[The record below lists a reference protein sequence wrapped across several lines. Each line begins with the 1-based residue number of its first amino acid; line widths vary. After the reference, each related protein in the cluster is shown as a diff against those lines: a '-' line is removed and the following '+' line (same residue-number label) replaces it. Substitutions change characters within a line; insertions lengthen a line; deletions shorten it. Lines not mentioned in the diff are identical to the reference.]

1 VPTLLEHPVETLP
14 GIGPTTGA
22 HLRKRGYESVGD
34 LLWLLPRGYD
44 DQRRPTP
51 IHALQDGDYVVV
63 EGVVRRA
70 RSFPRGGHMGFEA
83 RLEAADGGPD
93 TPESSGEAGYRELK
107 LIWFRAI
114 PGLGRRFVEGE
125 TVRVAGRVH
134 DYRGT
139 ATMAHPESLAADTP
153 GSIEPRYPEIPGVR
167 RKTLRR
173 AVRAAVDRAVAGVP
187 DLIPS
192 ALRDEVGAS
201 TVGEALASIHIPDP
215 ATFDGDADI
224 ELTTPAHRRL
234 ALEELVLWEL
244 ALRLRRAS
252 ERGGVARRFEIEP
265 AVTTACEAFPFELT
279 EAQQGAVAEVSASLT
294 KEAPMRRLLQ
304 GDVGCGKTAVAMV
317 ACAQVVAG
325 GGQAVFLAPTELLAD
340 QHAETLRP
348 TAEKL
353 GLRLGVFTG
362 ALSRDQRRSM
372 LDRMATGAV
381 DLVVGTHALL
391 SGELRFADLGLVI
404 VDEQHRFGVAQR
416 LRLGTRGSTRQPHL
430 LVMTATPIPRSLALV
445 LYAGLELTTIDAK
458 PPGRIAS
465 TTKMVARAQ
474 RATVFRQ
481 IERALEADGR
491 AFVVCP
497 AISSSDDL
505 IGVDRTFEEMQSHF
519 GDGRVGQIHGRLSG
533 DERRSLMSGFREGEL
548 QVLVGTTVL
557 EVGVD
562 IPAANIMVV
571 EQAERFGLAQL
582 HQLRGRVGRAGQ
594 RSACLLTFT
603 EPLSADAEA
612 RLQVLCDSD
621 DGFRLAERDLE
632 LRGPG
637 HLFGYRQS
645 GASGLQFANL
655 ARDRG
660 LLQQAGDL
668 ADRIIGADSQ
678 LSAPEHAAALAAVA
692 RWERNAAVR
701 EDAG

>member
-1 VPTLLEHPVETLP
+1 MPTLLDHPVETLP
-14 GIGPTTGA
+14 GIGPTTGG
-22 HLRKRGYESVGD
+22 HLRSRGYESVGD

-44 DQRRPTP
+44 DQRRPVP

-83 RLEAADGGPD
+83 RLEAEVEPSEQD
-93 TPESSGEAGYRELK
+93 GYRELK
-107 LIWFRAI
+107 LIWFRAP
-114 PGLGRRFVEGE
+114 PGLGKRFVEGE

-139 ATMAHPESLAADTP
+139 ATIAHPESLVSDTP
-153 GSIEPRYPEIPGVR
+153 GAIEPRYPEIPGVR
-167 RKTLRR
+167 RKALRR
-173 AVRAAVDRAVAGVP
+173 AVRAAVDRAVAEVP
-187 DLIPS
+187 DLIPP
-192 ALRDEVGAS
+192 ALRAEVGTG
-201 TVGEALASIHIPDP
+201 TVAEALTSIHIPDP
-215 ATFDGDADI
+215 STFDAESDA
-224 ELTTPAHRRL
+224 EPTTRAHRRL

-252 ERGGVARRFEIEP
+252 ERGEVARPFEIGS
-265 AVTTACEAFPFELT
+265 AVRSACRAFPFELT
-279 EAQQGAVAEVSASLT
+279 TAQQGAIAEVSGALT
-294 KEAPMRRLLQ
+294 KETPMRRLLQ

-317 ACAQVVAG
+317 ACAQVAAG
-325 GGQAVFLAPTELLAD
+325 GAQTVFLAPTELLAD
-340 QHAETLRP
+340 QHAETLKP

-362 ALSRDQRRSM
+362 ALSKDQRRSM

-381 DLVVGTHALL
+381 DIVVGTHALL
-391 SGELRFADLGLVI
+391 SGEIRFDELGLVI
-404 VDEQHRFGVAQR
+404 IDEQHRFGVAQR
-416 LRLGTRGSTRQPHL
+416 LRLGTRGSARRPHL

-458 PPGRIAS
+458 PPGRVPA
-465 TTKMVARAQ
+465 TTKMVSRTQ

-481 IERALEADGR
+481 IERALAAEGR
-491 AFVVCP
+491 AFIVCP
-497 AISSSDDL
+497 AISSSDEL
-505 IGVDRTFEEMQSHF
+505 VGVDRTSEEMKAHF
-519 GDGRVGQIHGRLSG
+519 GDSLVGEIHGRLCRE
-533 DERRSLMSGFREGEL
+533 ERRALMQAFRDGEL

-562 IPAANIMVV
+562 IPSANIMVV

-594 RSACLLTFT
+594 RSACLLTFG
-603 EPLSADAEA
+603 EPLSTDAEE
-612 RLQVLCDSD
+612 RLQALCDSD

-632 LRGPG
+632 LRGAG
-637 HLFGYRQS
+637 HLFGSRQS

-655 ARDRG
+655 AKDQG
-660 LLQQAGDL
+660 LLKQAGDL
-668 ADRIIGADSQ
+668 ADRIVGADSE
-678 LSAPEHAAALAAVA
+678 LSAPEHAAARAAVD
-692 RWERNAAVR
+692 RWGRNASVR

>member
-1 VPTLLEHPVETLP
+1 MPTLLDHPVESLP

-22 HLRKRGYESVGD
+22 HLRARGYESVGD

-44 DQRRPTP
+44 DQRQPTP
-51 IHALQDGDYVVV
+51 IHLLGDGDYAVV

-70 RSFPRGGHMGFEA
+70 RSFPRGGRMGFEA
-83 RLEAADGGPD
+83 RLEAVEGPSE
-93 TPESSGEAGYRELK
+93 PEGYRELK

-114 PGLGRRFVEGE
+114 PGLGGRFVEGE

-139 ATMAHPESLAADTP
+139 ATIAHPESLPADAP
-153 GSIEPRYPEIPGVR
+153 GTIQPRYPEIPGVR
-167 RKTLRR
+167 RKALRR
-173 AVRAAVDRAVAGVP
+173 AVRAAVDRAVAQIP
-187 DLIPS
+187 DLIPP
-192 ALRDEVGAS
+192 ALRVEIGAS
-201 TVGEALASIHIPDP
+201 TVGEALASIHVPDP
-215 ATFDGDADI
+215 ATFDAELDA
-224 ELTTPAHRRL
+224 ELTTPAHHRL

-252 ERGGVARRFEIEP
+252 ERGGIARRFQIEP
-265 AVTTACEAFPFELT
+265 AVPRACEAFPFELT
-279 EAQQGAVAEVSASLT
+279 EAQRVAVTEVSTALT
-294 KEAPMRRLLQ
+294 SETPMRRLLQ

-317 ACAQVVAG
+317 ACAQVAAG
-325 GGQAVFLAPTELLAD
+325 GAQTVFLAPTELLAD
-340 QHAETLRP
+340 QHAETLRH
-348 TAEKL
+348 TAEEL

-362 ALSRDQRRSM
+362 ALSKDQRRSM
-372 LDRMATGAV
+372 LDRMATGAL

-391 SGELRFADLGLVI
+391 SGEIRFADLGLVI

-416 LRLGTRGSTRQPHL
+416 LRLGTRGSTRRPHL

-445 LYAGLELTTIDAK
+445 LYAGLELTTIEAK
-458 PPGRIAS
+458 PPGRVPA
-465 TTKMVARAQ
+465 TTKMVSRAQ
-474 RATVFRQ
+474 RVTVFRQ
-481 IERALEADGR
+481 VERALAAGGR

-497 AISSSDDL
+497 AIASSDEL
-505 IGVDRTFEEMQSHF
+505 VGVDQISDEMKARF
-519 GDGRVGQIHGRLSG
+519 GADRVGQIHGRLSG
-533 DERRSLMSGFREGEL
+533 EERRELMRAFREGEL

-562 IPAANIMVV
+562 VPVANMMVI

-594 RSACLLTFT
+594 RSACLLTFG

-612 RLQVLCDSD
+612 RLGALCDSD

-655 ARDRG
+655 AKDRG
-660 LLQQAGDL
+660 LLKRASDL
-668 ADRIIGADSQ
+668 ADRIIGADSD
-678 LSAPEHAAALAAVA
+678 LSAPEHAAARAAVA
-692 RWERNAAVR
+692 RWERNVAVR

>member
-1 VPTLLEHPVETLP
+1 VPTLLDHPVETLP

-44 DQRRPTP
+44 DHRRPTP
-51 IHALQDGDYVVV
+51 IHLLEDGDYVVV

-70 RSFPRGGHMGFEA
+70 RSFPRGGRMGFEV
-83 RLEAADGGPD
+83 RLEPQDGP
-93 TPESSGEAGYRELK
+93 PEHDGYRELK
-107 LIWFRAI
+107 LVWFQAI

-139 ATMAHPESLAADTP
+139 ATIAHPETLAADTP
-153 GSIEPRYPEIPGVR
+153 GTIEPRYPEVPGVR
-167 RKTLRR
+167 RKALRR
-173 AVRAAVDRAVAGVP
+173 AVRAAVDRAVAEVP
-187 DLIPS
+187 DLIPP
-192 ALRDEVGAS
+192 ALREEVGAC
-201 TVGEALASIHIPDP
+201 TVGEALAAIHVPNP
-215 ATFDGDADI
+215 ATFDA
-224 ELTTPAHRRL
+224 EAEAEPPTPAHRRL

-244 ALRLRRAS
+244 ALRSRRAS

-265 AVTTACEAFPFELT
+265 AVQSACGAFPFELT
-279 EAQQGAVAEVSASLT
+279 EAQNRAVAEVSGALMSET
-294 KEAPMRRLLQ
+294 PMRRLLQ

-317 ACAQVVAG
+317 ACAQVAAG
-325 GGQAVFLAPTELLAD
+325 GAQTVFLAPTELLAD

-348 TAEKL
+348 TAEEL

-362 ALSRDQRRSM
+362 ALSKDQRRSM
-372 LDRMATGAV
+372 LDRLATGALDV
-381 DLVVGTHALL
+381 VVGTHALL
-391 SGELRFADLGLVI
+391 SGEVRFADLGLVI

-416 LRLGTRGSTRQPHL
+416 LRLGTRGATRRPHL

-458 PPGRIAS
+458 PPGRVPA
-465 TTKMVARAQ
+465 TTKMMSRAQ

-481 IERALEADGR
+481 IERALEAEGR

-497 AISSSDDL
+497 AISATEEL
-505 IGVDRTFEEMQSHF
+505 VGVDQTFDEMQAQF
-519 GDGRVGQIHGRLSG
+519 GDDRVAQIHGGLSG
-533 DERRSLMSGFREGEL
+533 EERRGLMRAFREGEL

-582 HQLRGRVGRAGQ
+582 HQLRGRVGRSGQ
-594 RSACLLTFT
+594 RSACLLTFG
-603 EPLSADAEA
+603 EPLTTEAEA
-612 RLQVLCDSD
+612 RLQALCDTD

-655 ARDRG
+655 TKDQS
-660 LLQQAGDL
+660 LLQRAGDL
-668 ADRIIGADSQ
+668 ADRIIGADPD
-678 LSAPEHAAALAAVA
+678 LSAPEHAPARAAVE
-692 RWERNAAVR
+692 RWERNASVR

>member
-1 VPTLLEHPVETLP
+1 LRALPSLLDHSVETLP

-44 DQRRPTP
+44 DQRHPTP
-51 IHALQDGDYVVV
+51 IHALRDGDYVVV
-63 EGVVRRA
+63 EAVVRRA

-83 RLEAADGGPD
+83 RLEPAEG
-93 TPESSGEAGYRELK
+93 TPEGEGYRELK

-114 PGLGRRFVEGE
+114 PGVGKRFPEGE
-125 TVRVAGRVH
+125 TVRVAGRVQ

-139 ATMAHPESLAADTP
+139 ATIAHPESLAAEVP
-153 GSIEPRYPEIPGVR
+153 GGVEPRYPEIPGVR

-173 AVRAAVDRAVAGVP
+173 AVRAAVDRAVGEVP
-187 DLIPS
+187 DLIP
-192 ALRDEVGAS
+192 APLRSEVGVG

-215 ATFDGDADI
+215 ASFDAAADA
-224 ELTTPAHRRL
+224 ELTTPPHRRL

-244 ALRLRRAS
+244 ALRSRRAS
-252 ERGGVARRFEIEP
+252 ERGGVAQRFEPEP
-265 AVTTACEAFPFELT
+265 AVTSASGAFPFELT
-279 EAQQGAVAEVSASLT
+279 DAQQRAVSEVSGSLAL
-294 KEAPMRRLLQ
+294 EEPMRRLLQ

-317 ACAQVVAG
+317 ACAQVAAG
-325 GGQAVFLAPTELLAD
+325 GAQAVFLAPTELLAD

-353 GLRLGVFTG
+353 GLRLGLFTG
-362 ALSRDQRRSM
+362 ALSKDQRRSM

-416 LRLGTRGSTRQPHL
+416 LRLGTRGATRRPHL

-458 PPGRIAS
+458 PPGRIAP
-465 TTKMVARAQ
+465 TTKMLPRGQ
-474 RATVFRQ
+474 RASVFRQ
-481 IERALEADGR
+481 IERALEAGGR

-497 AISSSDDL
+497 AISSSDEL
-505 IGVDRTFEEMQSHF
+505 VGVDRTVEEMRGQF
-519 GDGRVGQIHGRLSG
+519 GETRVGQIHGRLAG
-533 DERRSLMSGFREGEL
+533 DERRALMSEFREGTL

-582 HQLRGRVGRAGQ
+582 HQLRGRVGRSGQ
-594 RSACLLTFT
+594 RSACLLTYG

-655 ARDRG
+655 TKDRG
-660 LLQQAGDL
+660 LLTEASDL
-668 ADRIIGADSQ
+668 ADRIIGADSA
-678 LSAPEHAAALAAVA
+678 LAAPEHAVARAAVD

>member
-1 VPTLLEHPVETLP
+1 MPTLLDHPVETLP

-22 HLRKRGYESVGD
+22 HLHKRGYESVGD

-83 RLEAADGGPD
+83 RLEP
-93 TPESSGEAGYRELK
+93 PEERSEPSEHEGYRELK
-107 LIWFRAI
+107 LIWFRAV

-139 ATMAHPESLAADTP
+139 ATIAHPESLAADVP
-153 GSIEPRYPEIPGVR
+153 GTIEPRYPEIPGVR
-167 RKTLRR
+167 RKALRR
-173 AVRAAVDRAVAGVP
+173 AVRAAVDRAVAEVP
-187 DLIPS
+187 DLIPL
-192 ALRDEVGAS
+192 ALRAEIGAS
-201 TVGEALASIHIPDP
+201 TVGEALAAIHIPDP
-215 ATFDGDADI
+215 ATFDAEAEG
-224 ELTTPAHRRL
+224 EPTTPAHRRL

-244 ALRLRRAS
+244 ALRVRRAS

-265 AVTTACEAFPFELT
+265 AVPSACGAFPFDLT
-279 EAQQGAVAEVSASLT
+279 EAQQTAVAEVSGALT
-294 KEAPMRRLLQ
+294 SETPMRRLLQ

-317 ACAQVVAG
+317 ACAQVAAG
-325 GGQAVFLAPTELLAD
+325 GAQTVFLAPTELLAD

-348 TAEKL
+348 TTEEL

-362 ALSRDQRRSM
+362 ALSKDQRRSM
-372 LDRMATGAV
+372 LDRMATGALDV
-381 DLVVGTHALL
+381 VVGTHALL
-391 SGELRFADLGLVI
+391 SGEIRFSDLGLVI

-416 LRLGTRGSTRQPHL
+416 LRLGTRGSTRRPHL

-458 PPGRIAS
+458 PPGRVPV
-465 TTKMVARAQ
+465 TTKMVARTQ
-474 RATVFRQ
+474 RDTVFRQ
-481 IERALEADGR
+481 IERALEAEGR

-497 AISSSDDL
+497 SISSSDEL
-505 IGVDRTFEEMQSHF
+505 IGVDRTSDEMKARF
-519 GDGRVGQIHGRLSG
+519 GDDCVAQIHGRLSG
-533 DERRSLMSGFREGEL
+533 EERRALMQAFRGGEL
-548 QVLVGTTVL
+548 RVLVGTTVL

-562 IPAANIMVV
+562 IPSANIMVV

-594 RSACLLTFT
+594 RSACLLTFG
-603 EPLSADAEA
+603 EPLSDDAEA
-612 RLQVLCDSD
+612 RLRALCESD
-621 DGFRLAERDLE
+621 DGFHLAERDLE

-655 ARDRG
+655 AKDRG

-668 ADRIIGADSQ
+668 ADRITASDSD
-678 LSAPEHAAALAAVA
+678 LSAPEHAVARAAVDG
-692 RWERNAAVR
+692 WERNAAVR

>member
-1 VPTLLEHPVETLP
+1 VPTLLDHPVETLP

-51 IHALQDGDYVVV
+51 IHALRDGDYVVV

-83 RLEAADGGPD
+83 RLEPQEEQ
-93 TPESSGEAGYRELK
+93 TEQEGYRELK

-125 TVRVAGRVH
+125 TVRVAGTVH

-139 ATMAHPESLAADTP
+139 ATIAHPESLAADAP
-153 GSIEPRYPEIPGVR
+153 GTIEPRYPEIPGVR
-167 RKTLRR
+167 RKALRR
-173 AVRAAVDRAVAGVP
+173 AVRAAVDRAVAAVP
-187 DLIPS
+187 DLIPP
-192 ALRDEVGAS
+192 ALRAEVEAG
-201 TVGEALASIHIPDP
+201 TVGEALAAIHIPDP
-215 ATFDGDADI
+215 ATFDADADA
-224 ELTTPAHRRL
+224 EPTTLAHRRL

-265 AVTTACEAFPFELT
+265 AVPSACGAFPFDLT
-279 EAQQGAVAEVSASLT
+279 EAQQGAVAEVSESLT
-294 KEAPMRRLLQ
+294 KETPMRRLLQ

-317 ACAQVVAG
+317 ACAQIAAG
-325 GGQAVFLAPTELLAD
+325 GAQTVFLAPTELLAD
-340 QHAETLRP
+340 QHAETLRA
-348 TAEKL
+348 TAEEL
-353 GLRLGVFTG
+353 GLRLGLFTG
-362 ALSRDQRRSM
+362 ALSKDQRRSM

-391 SGELRFADLGLVI
+391 SGEIRFADLGLVI

-416 LRLGTRGSTRQPHL
+416 LRLGTRGSMRRPHL

-445 LYAGLELTTIDAK
+445 LYAGLELTTIEAK
-458 PPGRIAS
+458 PPGRIPA
-465 TTKMVARAQ
+465 TTKMVSRTQ
-474 RATVFRQ
+474 RATVFRHL
-481 IERALEADGR
+481 ERALEAEGR

-497 AISSSDDL
+497 AISSSDEL
-505 IGVDRTFEEMQSHF
+505 IGVDRTYDEMKARF
-519 GDGRVGQIHGRLSG
+519 GNHRVGRIHGRLSG
-533 DERRSLMSGFREGEL
+533 EERRALMRAFREGEI

-594 RSACLLTFT
+594 RSACLLTFG
-603 EPLSADAEA
+603 EPLSAEAEA
-612 RLQVLCDSD
+612 RLQALCDSD

-645 GASGLQFANL
+645 GATGLRFANL
-655 ARDRG
+655 AKDQG
-660 LLQQAGDL
+660 LLKQAGDL
-668 ADRIIGADSQ
+668 ADRIIGRDPD
-678 LSAPEHAAALAAVA
+678 LSAPEHGPARAAVQ

>member
-1 VPTLLEHPVETLP
+1 LPSLLDHPVETLP

-22 HLRKRGYESVGD
+22 HLRKRGYESIGD

-51 IHALQDGDYVVV
+51 IHVLRDGDYVVA

-83 RLEAADGGPD
+83 RLEP
-93 TPESSGEAGYRELK
+93 PEEPSEQDGYRELK

-125 TVRVAGRVH
+125 TVRVAGKVH

-139 ATMAHPESLAADTP
+139 ATIAHPETLAADVP

-167 RKTLRR
+167 RKMLRR
-173 AVRAAVDRAVAGVP
+173 AVRAAVDRAVAEVP
-187 DLIPS
+187 DLIPP
-192 ALRDEVGAS
+192 ALRSEVGAC
-201 TVGEALASIHIPDP
+201 TVGEALASIHVPDP
-215 ATFDGDADI
+215 ATFDVDTDA

-265 AVTTACEAFPFELT
+265 AVTTACGAFPFDLT
-279 EAQQGAVAEVSASLT
+279 DAQQRAVAEVSQSLAQ
-294 KEAPMRRLLQ
+294 EEPMRRLLQ

-317 ACAQVVAG
+317 ACAQVAAG
-325 GGQAVFLAPTELLAD
+325 GAQAVFLAPTELLAD
-340 QHAETLRP
+340 QHTETLTP

-362 ALSRDQRRSM
+362 ALSKDQRRSM

-391 SGELRFADLGLVI
+391 SGELRFSDLGLVI

-416 LRLGTRGSTRQPHL
+416 LRLGTRGATSRPHL

-445 LYAGLELTTIDAK
+445 LHAGLELTTIDAK
-458 PPGRIAS
+458 PPGRVAS
-465 TTKMVARAQ
+465 TTKMLARAQ
-474 RATVFRQ
+474 RAPVLRQ
-481 IERALEADGR
+481 IERALEAQGR

-497 AISSSDDL
+497 AISSSDEL
-505 IGVDRTFEEMQSHF
+505 IGVDRTFEEMKSHF
-519 GDGRVGQIHGRLSG
+519 GEARVGRIHGRLSG
-533 DERRSLMSGFREGEL
+533 EERRSLMSKFREGAL

-562 IPAANIMVV
+562 VPAANIMVV

-582 HQLRGRVGRAGQ
+582 HQLRGRVGRSGQ
-594 RSACLLTFT
+594 RSACLLAYG
-603 EPLSADAEA
+603 EPLSDEAEA
-612 RLQVLCDSD
+612 RLQVLCESD
-621 DGFRLAERDLE
+621 DGFRMAERDLE

-655 ARDRG
+655 TKDRG
-660 LLQQAGDL
+660 LLAEASNL
-668 ADRIIGADSQ
+668 ADRIIGADSA
-678 LSAPEHAAALAAVA
+678 LIAPEHAVARAAIA